1 MVSLS
6 LSHGVQLW
14 STKNRVL
21 ASDDINSN
29 SRRRVHLDDIALLEH
44 GRLGEERREV
54 TSALVDRQ
62 ARRERDALLDALLAV
77 DGLDGVL
84 DELIAGAADVGDAS
98 TRLHELDHLGQ
109 RACTQP
115 PMSSLDERTRA
126 RYTP

>member
-115 PMSSLDERTRA
+115 PMSSLGERTRA